1 MAFSPMSTS
10 SHRPKIVQQ
19 VRYNGHDLGFRVVT
33 FRRSSLQE
41 CPVTET
47 SANVVDRIPA
57 ALSAPELAR
66 QQGINPVDYLR
77 SRGFV
82 HDITDEAGLR
92 TAFDNGPVTAYI
104 GFDPTGRSL
113 HAGHM
118 VSIMLLATLQ
128 RMGHRP
134 IALGGGGT
142 AMVGDPTGR
151 TSAREIITMDALE
164 HNLAGIQRQLAKYLD
179 YDGGQFG
186 DNPAAISRNNA
197 DWLLG
202 LSYIPFLRD
211 IGRHFSVNEMLA
223 IETYK
228 TRLEAGGLNFVEFN
242 YRLVQAYDFLHLFRT
257 EGCLL
262 QMGGSDQW
270 ANITGGVELIR
281 KADRGKAFALVSPLI
296 TTSTGEKMGKTGSGV
311 RVWLDPD
318 MFSPY
323 DYYQYWVN
331 TEDAMVET
339 YLKQFTFLPNEEI
352 AELTAVSGVALN
364 EAKQRLAW
372 EATALAHGAVEA
384 DHARAAASTLFSN
397 ANAISADDALLPTT
411 EIAQT
416 DLDDTFTVA
425 DAYVAAGLSKSRGEA
440 RRLAQQGGLSVGD
453 DKVTNVDGPFSA
465 VLGGAHAVILRAG
478 KKRFKR
484 VVIS

>member
-1 MAFSPMSTS
+1 
-10 SHRPKIVQQ
+10 
-19 VRYNGHDLGFRVVT
+19 
-33 FRRSSLQE
+33 
-41 CPVTET
+41 VTEPT
-47 SANVVDRIPA
+47 ADTAVIDHA
-57 ALSAPELAR
+57 QLSAPELAR
-66 QQGINPVDYLR
+66 QQGVNPVDYLR

-82 HDITDEAGLR
+82 HDITDETGLR
-92 TAFDNGPVTAYI
+92 EAFDNGPVTAYI

-151 TSAREIITMDALE
+151 TSAREIISMEDLE
-164 HNLAGIQRQLAKYLD
+164 RNLAGIQKQLAKYLD
-179 YDGGQFG
+179 YEGGKFG

-197 DWLLG
+197 DWLLE
-202 LSYIPFLRD
+202 LHYIPFLRD

-223 IETYK
+223 IETYRSRIES
-228 TRLEAGGLNFVEFN
+228 TGLNFVEFN
-242 YRLVQAYDFLHLFRT
+242 YRLVQAYDFLHLYRT

-296 TTSTGEKMGKTGSGV
+296 TTSTGEKMGKTGTGV
-311 RVWLDPD
+311 RVWLDPE
-318 MFSPY
+318 MFTPY

-339 YLKQFTFLPNEEI
+339 YLKQFTFLTDEEI
-352 AELTAVSGVALN
+352 ADLTSVTGVALN
-364 EAKQRLAW
+364 TAKQRLAF
-372 EATALAHGAVEA
+372 EATALAHGEA
-384 DHARAAASTLFSN
+384 EARQAQEASAALFASHGHSV
-397 ANAISADDALLPTT
+397 SADDDTLPTT
-411 EIAQT
+411 IIDAS
-416 DLDDTFTVA
+416 DLTPEFTLA
-425 DAYVAAGLSKSRGEA
+425 DAFIAAELAKSRGEA
-440 RRLAQQGGLSVGD
+440 RRLAQQGGLSVD
-453 DKVTNVDGPFSA
+453 DAKVIDVDVPFSGVLGDRDA
-465 VLGGAHAVILRAG
+465 VLLRAG

-484 VVIS
+484 LAITG